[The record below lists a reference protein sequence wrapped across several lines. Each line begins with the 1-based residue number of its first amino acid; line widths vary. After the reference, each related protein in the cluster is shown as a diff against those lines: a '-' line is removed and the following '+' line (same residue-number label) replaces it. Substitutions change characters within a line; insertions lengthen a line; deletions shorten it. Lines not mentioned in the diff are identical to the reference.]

1 MYGFDLLRLNG
12 NCFIN
17 YNLLFQACY
26 FQTVSIVITYCG
38 GAVFSSLTAMLRYAY
53 IRSSMVRDIQFIL
66 KRDSFLVK
74 SVVIGES
81 LLGINFAAMYLHLVH
96 PEVSRTEFVLYKACV
111 DPWSYSSTNI
121 LKIFPVGQILLL
133 SMNLANIICNI
144 LLSKYLDKT
153 VKASTSLRPLD
164 KKLERKRN
172 LFPAQIGI
180 IAFIVCTSCYGLFS
194 LLFVFPFLDNAMK
207 AFLTGLL
214 TDTVNCIITPGII
227 IFGSQ
232 TGKRR
237 IQKIKNRIR

>member
-1 MYGFDLLRLNG
+1 
-12 NCFIN
+12 
-17 YNLLFQACY
+17 
-26 FQTVSIVITYCG
+26 
-38 GAVFSSLTAMLRYAY
+38 
-53 IRSSMVRDIQFIL
+53 MVRDIQFIL

-111 DPWSYSSTNI
+111 DPWSNSRTI
-121 LKIFPVGQILLL
+121 IWKIYPVGQILLQFF
-133 SMNLANIICNI
+133 NLANIICNI
-144 LLSKYLDKT
+144 LLFKYLDKT
-153 VKASTSLRPLD
+153 VKASTVLRPLD
-164 KKLERKRN
+164 KKAERKRN
-172 LFPAQIGI
+172 IFPAQIGI
-180 IAFIVCTSCYGLFS
+180 IGFVVCTLCFGFFS
-194 LLFVFPFLDNAMK
+194 LIYALPFLDNAMK

-237 IQKIKNRIR
+237 IQTIKKIIRETKLS